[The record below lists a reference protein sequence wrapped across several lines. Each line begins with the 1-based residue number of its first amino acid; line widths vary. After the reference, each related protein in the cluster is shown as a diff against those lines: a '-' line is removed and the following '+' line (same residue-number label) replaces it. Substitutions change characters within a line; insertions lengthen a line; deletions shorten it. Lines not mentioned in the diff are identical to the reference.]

1 MREMGN
7 FWVEENVRDWKISAY
22 NEFLSAE
29 VSTRRFESAM
39 EETSK

>member
-7 FWVEENVRDWKISAY
+7 SNVEEIVLNRQNPAY
-22 NEFLSAE
+22 NGFLSAE

>member
-7 FWVEENVRDWKISAY
+7 AVVETAQPKYYFSAY
-22 NEFLSAE
+22 NVVLSVE

-39 EETSK
+39 EETSQ

>member
-7 FWVEENVRDWKISAY
+7 SRWEEIVRNIKNSAY
-22 NEFLSAE
+22 NGFLSAK
-29 VSTRRFESAM
+29 VSARRFESAM

>member
-7 FWVEENVRDWKISAY
+7 SLRERMMSKVQISAY
-22 NEFLSAE
+22 NVVLSCV

-39 EETSK
+39 EETSQ

>member
-1 MREMGN
+1 MREMGYAGL
-7 FWVEENVRDWKISAY
+7 EEIVSNRHDSAY
-22 NEFLSAE
+22 NGFLSDV